1 MIATLRTVAHV
12 LVFLAVLELA
22 CRIDDTVRFGTPLLS
37 RILSSDD
44 LREHDGTS
52 VRGRPNARF
61 QKWVLNE
68 QGLRGPSI
76 KEGRTPG
83 VIRVVTVGASETFG
97 LTETAGREFPRQLED
112 SLNAARVQRPSLP
125 AFEVLNASL
134 PGMSLPTIDQDLR
147 HRVRSL
153 APDIVLVYP
162 SPSFYVD
169 RDPPHPSTGDRRSGD
184 LPASR
189 ALRPR
194 VVARLNGSLKSLI
207 PAPVMRR
214 LRQRDIDQVVAPE
227 PEGWRF
233 TTIPEARL
241 RLFDRDLRAMV
252 GTIREIGAM
261 PVLATHANAFMMR
274 SSANDDLALAWVRF
288 YPRATATTLIG
299 FDSAAREVTLQVG
312 RDSGVVA
319 VDVAA
324 ALARSS
330 GHVFSD
336 FVHFTDLGA
345 SHVATAL
352 RDPMLVVAAHADAR
366 RVASTRNAHMQ
377 ASPQ

>member
-1 MIATLRTVAHV
+1 
-12 LVFLAVLELA
+12 VFAE
-22 CRIDDTVRFGTPLLS
+22 
-37 RILSSDD
+37 
-44 LREHDGTS
+44 
-52 VRGRPNARF
+52 
-61 QKWVLNE
+61 
-68 QGLRGPSI
+68 
-76 KEGRTPG
+76 
-83 VIRVVTVGASETFG
+83 RVGYH
-97 LTETAGREFPRQLED
+97 
-112 SLNAARVQRPSLP
+112 P

-134 PGMSLPTIDQDLR
+134 PGMSLPTIEQDLR

-153 APDIVLVYP
+153 GPDIVLVYP

-169 RDPPHPSTGDRRSGD
+169 RNPPHPSTGDHPPGD
-184 LPASR
+184 LPASN

-194 VVARLNGSLKSLI
+194 FVARLSGSLKSLI
-207 PAPVMRR
+207 PGPVMRW
-214 LRQRDIDQVVAPE
+214 LRQRDIDNVVDPE

-233 TTIPEARL
+233 TAIPEERL
-241 RLFDRDLRAMV
+241 RLFDSDLRTMI
-252 GTIREIGAM
+252 GTIREIGAV
-261 PVLATHANAFMMR
+261 PVLATHANAFMHR
-274 SSANDDLALAWVRF
+274 AAVDDDLALAWVRF
-288 YPRATATTLIG
+288 YPRATAQTLIG
-299 FDSAAREVTLQVG
+299 FDSAARDVTLQVA

-352 RDPMLVVAAHADAR
+352 REPMLAVGTHADAR
-366 RVASTRNAHMQ
+366 RVATTGNGERPASQ